1 MHWCFL
7 CLGTMSFLGQLL
19 HKEKDQAIQQ
29 SIGSRKEYETKA
41 CHDGEGK
48 IGRCSLGL
56 EWLLWVSMAKFVTWL
71 KVITLITQGLNWP
84 KWKDGKNITNHYDQ
98 GW

>member
-56 EWLLWVSMAKFVTWL
+56 E
-71 KVITLITQGLNWP
+71 
-84 KWKDGKNITNHYDQ
+84 
-98 GW
+98 